1 MLGILTTRN
10 PYSVI
15 TTTGSVLYRGAY
27 LLDSSAGAI
36 TVKLPLSPAT
46 NDIVVLWD
54 GKGVWGTNNVT
65 LDRNGKSILDASGTA
80 TAEDLVLNQNNIQVT
95 MLYDGTD
102 WRLL

>member
-10 PYSVI
+10 PYQVI
-15 TTTGSVLYRGAY
+15 STTGSIMYRGAY

-46 NDIVVLWD
+46 NDILILWD

-65 LDRNGKSILDASGTA
+65 LDRNGQDILDTSGAA
-80 TAEDLVLNQNNIQVT
+80 TAEDLILNQNNMQLT

>member
-10 PYSVI
+10 PYQVI
-15 TTTGSVLYRGAY
+15 TATGSVLYRGAY

-36 TVKLPLSPAT
+36 TVKLPLNPAT
-46 NDIVVLWD
+46 NDIVILWD
-54 GKGVWGTNNVT
+54 GKGVWETNNIT
-65 LDRNGKSILDASGTA
+65 LDRNGKSILNPDGTA
-80 TAEDLVLNQNNIQVT
+80 TAENLTLNQNSIQVT

>member
-1 MLGILTTRN
+1 MLGILTTKN
-10 PYSVI
+10 PYQVI
-15 TTTGSVLYRGAY
+15 TATGSIMYRGAY

-36 TVKLPLSPAT
+36 TVKLPLNPAT
-46 NDIVVLWD
+46 NDILVIWD

-65 LDRNGKSILDASGTA
+65 LDRNGQDILDTSGTA
-80 TAEDLVLNQNNIQVT
+80 TAEDLILNQNNMQLT